1 MRLNRNQSHTVS
13 IYASCD
19 WMVDLADNQ
28 PAHIVDIDIDL
39 DIDIVMPT

>member
-1 MRLNRNQSHTVS
+1 MGVAIGWS
-13 IYASCD
+13 
-19 WMVDLADNQ
+19 VDLADNQ